1 MKKVSFGGG
10 LMQSPAVALGC
21 MRMAGKTRKEAAE
34 VVATAMECGINFF
47 DHADIYGKG
56 KSEQVFAQAVKDNG
70 IPRDRLLLQGKCAI
84 HDGLYDFSKE
94 HILKSVDGIL
104 ARLETDY
111 LDTLLLHRPDS
122 LMEPEEVAEAFETL
136 HKAGKVRFF
145 GVSNCNGGQM
155 ALLQKYC
162 GQKIAADQ
170 LQLSLAFTPMIDS
183 GFNVNMKNDA
193 AVNREA
199 GILEYCRLNDIT
211 IQAWSPLQY
220 GFFEGCFIGSE
231 KYPALNRKL
240 NELAEK
246 YGVTAGTIAIAWILR
261 HPADMQAI
269 VGSMNPQRVREFAA
283 AGDVT
288 LTRKEWYELYVS
300 AGNVMP

>member
-1 MKKVSFGGG
+1 MKQVLFGG
-10 LMQSPAVALGC
+10 MFEVPAVALGC
-21 MRMAGKTRKEAAE
+21 MRIAGKTRTEAAK
-34 VVATAMECGINFF
+34 VVATAMDNGINFF
-47 DHADIYGKG
+47 DHADIYGG
-56 KSEQVFAQAVKDNG
+56 GNSERIFAQAVKDNG
-70 IPRDRLLLQGKCAI
+70 ISRDQITVQGKCAI
-84 HDGLYDFSKE
+84 HDGMYDFSKE

-104 ARLETDY
+104 ERLDTDY

-122 LMEPEEVAEAFETL
+122 LMEPDEVAEAFTKLQKE
-136 HKAGKVRFF
+136 GKVRFF
-145 GVSNCNGGQM
+145 GVSNANSGQI

-162 GQKIAADQ
+162 KQKIAADQ

-183 GFNVNMKNDA
+183 GFNVNMQNEA

-199 GILEYCRLNDIT
+199 GVLEYCRYNDIT

-231 KYPALNRKL
+231 KYPELNAKL
-240 NELAEK
+240 SEIAQK
-246 YGVTAGTIAIAWILR
+246 YGVSESTVAIAWILR
-261 HPADMQAI
+261 HPANMQAI
-269 VGSMNPQRVREFAA
+269 VGSMNPQRIAEFAK
-283 AGDVT
+283 AGDIT

>member
-1 MKKVSFGGG
+1 MKQVLFGG
-10 LMQSPAVALGC
+10 MFEVPAVALGC
-21 MRMAGKTRKEAAE
+21 MRIAGKTRTEAE
-34 VVATAMECGINFF
+34 KIVATAMDNGINFF
-47 DHADIYGKG
+47 DHADIYGG
-56 KSEQVFAQAVKDNG
+56 GNSERIFAQAVKDLG
-70 IPRDRLLLQGKCAI
+70 ISRDKMIVQGKCAI
-84 HDGLYDFSKE
+84 HDGLYDFSRE

-104 ARLETDY
+104 ERLDTDY

-122 LMEPEEVAEAFETL
+122 LMEPEEVAEAFTKLQKE
-136 HKAGKVRFF
+136 GKVRFF
-145 GVSNCNGGQM
+145 GVSNANGGQM

-162 GQKIAADQ
+162 KQKIAADQ
-170 LQLSLAFTPMIDS
+170 LQLSIAFTPMIDS
-183 GFNVNMKNDA
+183 GFNVNMQNDA

-199 GILEYCRLNDIT
+199 GVLEYCRYNDIT

-231 KYPALNRKL
+231 KYPALNAKL
-240 NELAEK
+240 TEIAAK
-246 YGVTAGTIAIAWILR
+246 YGVSESTIAIAWILR
-261 HPADMQAI
+261 HPANMQAI
-269 VGSMNPQRVREFAA
+269 VGSMNPQRIVEFAK

>member
-1 MKKVSFGGG
+1 MKQVLFGG
-10 LMQSPAVALGC
+10 MFEVPAVALGC
-21 MRMAGKTRKEAAE
+21 MRIAGKTRTEAE
-34 VVATAMECGINFF
+34 KIVATAMDNGINFF
-47 DHADIYGKG
+47 DHADIYGG
-56 KSEQVFAQAVKDNG
+56 GNSERIFAQAVKDLG
-70 IPRDRLLLQGKCAI
+70 ISRDKMIVQGKCAI

-104 ARLETDY
+104 ERLDTDY

-122 LMEPEEVAEAFETL
+122 LMEPEEVAEAFTKLQKE
-136 HKAGKVRFF
+136 GKVRFF
-145 GVSNCNGGQM
+145 GVSNANGGQM

-162 GQKIAADQ
+162 KQKIAADQ
-170 LQLSLAFTPMIDS
+170 LQLSIAFTPMIDS
-183 GFNVNMKNDA
+183 GFNVNMQNDA

-199 GILEYCRLNDIT
+199 GVLEYCRYNDIT

-231 KYPALNRKL
+231 KYPALNAKL
-240 NELAEK
+240 TEIAAK
-246 YGVTAGTIAIAWILR
+246 YGVSESTIAIAWILR
-261 HPADMQAI
+261 HPANMQAI
-269 VGSMNPQRVREFAA
+269 VGSMNPQRIVEFAK